1 MPIYTW
7 GELSPPEVPMKVA
20 DVGAAQMTE
29 QVQALNKM
37 LQSMTSA
44 QMGLDEKMM
53 KVAATAKVTGLGDHF
68 DMYV

>member
-1 MPIYTW
+1 
-7 GELSPPEVPMKVA
+7 MKVA